1 MQLKQFTHIVLLKL
15 IQNIRKTI
23 FPTQIAVAFS
33 LDVCV
38 LKIYFLHVVP
48 ACQTPLLLPPPFY
61 RSQPWQS
68 AMKTQDINNPVSTLA
83 PPWWWFR
90 YRTNNRR
97 HCLHLAPRSTKFQRS
112 GRNQTSFHYPVYR
125 ISPQSLPPT
134 GEGNNSSLRN
144 VPEIRAEPD
153 FLPLSC
159 IQDKSAISLP

>member
-1 MQLKQFTHIVLLKL
+1 MLLKL
-15 IQNIRKTI
+15 IHFKFKYKEDDFSDSNCRSLFSRCLRTQDL
-23 FPTQIAVAFS
+23 FPPRSAHMS
-33 LDVCV
+33 N
-38 LKIYFLHVVP
+38 P
-48 ACQTPLLLPPPFY
+48 ASSPPPFY